1 MAGATAL
8 VMQNELP
15 PNEESTIEYLA
26 GLIRDRT
33 FDLEEGTLMYIE
45 REGSELL
52 RGWVFAYRVHRASD
66 GERIECLRKGLTS
79 TNPRIREQSCDIIGD
94 EDISA
99 LRQDLVRLFV
109 DPADCAREAAIY
121 NHDKMF

>member
-1 MAGATAL
+1 
-8 VMQNELP
+8 MQNELP
-15 PNEESTIEYLA
+15 DRDEESTIEHVA
-26 GLIRDRT
+26 RLIRDRT
-33 FDLEEGTLMYIE
+33 FDLDEGALTYIE

-52 RGWVFAYRVHRASD
+52 RGWVFAYRVYRASD
-66 GERIECLRKGLTS
+66 DERIERLREGLTS

-94 EDISA
+94 EAISA
-99 LRQDLVRLFV
+99 LRQDLIRLFE